1 MKQKKA
7 RVEDALHATR
17 AAVEEGIL
25 PGGGVA
31 LLRCRG
37 AVEAVRNSAK
47 GDEKIGVDIVLHSLD
62 APIRQIADNCGID
75 GSVVADE
82 VGQKSGNIGYDANT
96 GEYVDMFKKGIVDPT
111 KVVKNAL
118 LNAASIAGLMLTTQ
132 VLVTRTDE
140 TGGGDKPK
148 VEGSIR

>member
-1 MKQKKA
+1 MA
-7 RVEDALHATR
+7 ASPCLR
-17 AAVEEGIL
+17 AIEAVEE
-25 PGGGVA
+25 VK
-31 LLRCRG
+31 
-37 AVEAVRNSAK
+37 AK
-47 GDEKIGVDIVLHSLD
+47 GDEKIGVEIIARALE
-62 APIRQIADNCGID
+62 APIRQIADNSGAD

-82 VGQKSGNIGYDANT
+82 VRQKPT
-96 GEYVDMFKKGIVDPT
+96 QHRLRRQHRRVRRHVQEGIVDPT

-118 LNAASIAGLMLTTQ
+118 SNAASIAGLMLTTQ